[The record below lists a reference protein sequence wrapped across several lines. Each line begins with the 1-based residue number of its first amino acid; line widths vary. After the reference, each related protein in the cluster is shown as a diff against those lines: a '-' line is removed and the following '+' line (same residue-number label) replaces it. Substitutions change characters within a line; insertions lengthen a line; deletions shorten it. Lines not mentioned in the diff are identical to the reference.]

1 MTADP
6 KSVVTR
12 LVDDMF
18 NRHDLEMADRYVAV
32 DCVDY
37 SGFPGQPPGL
47 PGMKARWS
55 MLFEAFP
62 DFKITI
68 DDLVAD
74 GDKVSM
80 RATGRGTHQGAFFG
94 VPATGN
100 AVEFTEI
107 NISRIVDGKM
117 TEHWAER
124 SNLAVLQQIGALDF

>member
-6 KSVVTR
+6 KTVVTR
-12 LVDDMF
+12 LVEEMF
-18 NRHDLEMADRYVAV
+18 NRHDLDVADRYVAA

-37 SGFPGQPPGL
+37 SGFPGQPDGL
-47 PGMKARWS
+47 AGMKARWT
-55 MLFEAFP
+55 MLFNAFP

-80 RATGRGTHQGAFFG
+80 RAAGRGTHHGQFFG

-100 AVEFTEI
+100 PVEFTEI
-107 NISRIVDGKM
+107 NISRIVNGKM

-124 SNLAVLQQIGALDF
+124 SNLAVLQQIGAINF

>member
-1 MTADP
+1 MTVDP

-12 LVDDMF
+12 LVEDMF
-18 NRHDLEMADRYVAV
+18 NRHDLDVADRYVAV
-32 DCVDY
+32 DCIDS
-37 SGFPGQPPGL
+37 SGFPGQPEGL
-47 PGMKARWS
+47 VGMKARWA

-62 DFKITI
+62 DFEITV
-68 DDLVAD
+68 DDLVAE

-80 RATGRGTHQGAFFG
+80 RATGRGTHRGDYFG

-124 SNLAVLQQIGALDF
+124 SNLAVLQQIGAIAF